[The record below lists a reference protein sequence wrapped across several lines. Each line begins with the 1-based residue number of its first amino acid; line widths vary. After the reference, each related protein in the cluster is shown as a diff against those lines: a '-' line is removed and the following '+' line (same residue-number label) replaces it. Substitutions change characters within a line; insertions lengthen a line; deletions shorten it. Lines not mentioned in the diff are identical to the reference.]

1 MDKLKEY
8 MEENGYREEFIE
20 ELVIIGKEMVE
31 ELRDDVGR
39 NV

>member
-8 MEENGYREEFIE
+8 MEEKGYRTEFIE

-31 ELRDDVGR
+31 ELRDEEV
-39 NV
+39 

>member
-1 MDKLKEY
+1 

-31 ELRDDVGR
+31 ELRDEE
-39 NV
+39 

>member
-31 ELRDDVGR
+31 ELRDEEV
-39 NV
+39 